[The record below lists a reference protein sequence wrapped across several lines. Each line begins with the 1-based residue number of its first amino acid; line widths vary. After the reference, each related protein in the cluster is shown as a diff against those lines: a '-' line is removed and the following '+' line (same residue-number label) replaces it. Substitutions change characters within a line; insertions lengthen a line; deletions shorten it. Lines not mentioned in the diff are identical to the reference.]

1 MATPR
6 RHQRQLRHLARAIAT
21 PPPPPPAAAAHGAAA
36 ASATSAQQE
45 QQQQHKKEWSIAIHG
60 GAGVMVEPGSAQEQE
75 YHATLERSLR
85 AGAAI
90 LEAGGA
96 SEEAVEAAVEVM
108 EDSPLFN
115 CAHGSSVTMGGQ
127 VEMDAAMMSGRSGAP
142 TRAGAVSSATRVR
155 NPIKAA
161 RKVLGD
167 DRFVLLTAD
176 GADDFAE
183 DAGLVTE
190 GPDYFIAEWRWDL
203 HTEHMPAELA
213 AQKQRQ
219 QQQRQSRLQARQ
231 PVAVVATESAGVTR
245 APRPELRFGT
255 VGCVALD
262 RSGNLC
268 AGTSKDSP
276 KRPVLRQFL
285 LKTLVTCQDKLGTNV
300 TKSRSIK
307 RGVSHR
313 HIYRRLEQQGV
324 PPCRGQSDHRRRH
337 FR

>member
-1 MATPR
+1 M
-6 RHQRQLRHLARAIAT
+6 QK
-21 PPPPPPAAAAHGAAA
+21 
-36 ASATSAQQE
+36 
-45 QQQQHKKEWSIAIHG
+45 KKEWSIAIHG

-183 DAGLVTE
+183 DTGQCQVKE
-190 GPDYFIAEWRWDL
+190 GPD
-203 HTEHMPAELA
+203 
-213 AQKQRQ
+213 
-219 QQQRQSRLQARQ
+219 
-231 PVAVVATESAGVTR
+231 
-245 APRPELRFGT
+245 
-255 VGCVALD
+255 
-262 RSGNLC
+262 
-268 AGTSKDSP
+268 
-276 KRPVLRQFL
+276 
-285 LKTLVTCQDKLGTNV
+285 
-300 TKSRSIK
+300 
-307 RGVSHR
+307 
-313 HIYRRLEQQGV
+313 
-324 PPCRGQSDHRRRH
+324 
-337 FR
+337 

>member
-1 MATPR
+1 M
-6 RHQRQLRHLARAIAT
+6 
-21 PPPPPPAAAAHGAAA
+21 
-36 ASATSAQQE
+36 
-45 QQQQHKKEWSIAIHG
+45 IHG

-183 DAGLVTE
+183 DAGLVME

-203 HTEHMPAELA
+203 HMEHMPAELA

-285 LKTLVTCQDKLGTNV
+285 FNAGHLPRQARDKCNEESLN
-300 TKSRSIK
+300 
-307 RGVSHR
+307 
-313 HIYRRLEQQGV
+313 
-324 PPCRGQSDHRRRH
+324 
-337 FR
+337 